1 MRKFRLLFFIL
12 SFISGGVV
20 AAPSSNLD
28 LANQMVEVWKED
40 PQITS
45 GIYERKGY
53 IFSVV
58 SREAKKASQAKN
70 RQWATVVN
78 AQQLFN
84 YAIES
89 KRNLEATDKAILKS
103 GPSSLKISGSIISN
117 SERNGLYQYVFA
129 TKKQTLDHAIENFD
143 EKSCI
148 ENQLFTIINHPERY
162 QKLFAE
168 LKLEQ
173 LEALSRASS
182 GSQAVVEITKPYAT
196 LADSL
201 SAYKN
206 NHSYPLTSSKTKVF
220 CPYEDYKTPILHA
233 VCKNN
238 GVVTF
243 SKDLSDQSPSIMNEV
258 FQRFKTGKELSLVIF
273 LLEAAA
279 EQSPRNAQVWEYL
292 EAAYR
297 ADKQVN
303 KARMAAHVW
312 YLLDAENRTESIKHV
327 LEQDPSSEAKEFLK
341 YITNKGL

>member
-1 MRKFRLLFFIL
+1 MRKFLLLLCVL
-12 SFISGGVV
+12 SSMSGGGI
-20 AAPSSNLD
+20 AAPSESLE
-28 LANQMVEVWKED
+28 LASQMAQVWKED
-40 PQITS
+40 PQFAT
-45 GIYERKGY
+45 GIYEKKGF

-58 SREAKKASQAKN
+58 TRNAKKASQIKN

-84 YAIES
+84 YAIDS
-89 KRNLEATDKAILKS
+89 KRNLSPTDRAILKS
-103 GPSSLKISGSIISN
+103 SSGSLKVSGSIISN

-129 TKKQTLDHAIENFD
+129 TEKQKLEKAINNFD
-143 EKSCI
+143 EKKRI

-162 QKLFAE
+162 QNLFSE
-168 LKLEQ
+168 LKLQQ
-173 LEALSRASS
+173 LEALSRAAL
-182 GSQAVVEITKPYAT
+182 GSQDVAEITKPFAT

-201 SAYKN
+201 SVYKGKHA
-206 NHSYPLTSSKTKVF
+206 HSLITSKTKGF
-220 CPYEDYKTPILHA
+220 CPYEDYKTPILHT

-243 SKDLSDQSPSIMNEV
+243 SKTLSDQSPDIMSEV
-258 FQRFKTGKELSLVIF
+258 FQRFKTGRELKLVIF
-273 LLEAAA
+273 LLEAAV
-279 EQSPRNAQVWEYL
+279 EQSPRNAQIWEYL

-297 ADKQVN
+297 ADKQIN

-312 YLLDAENRTESIKHV
+312 YLLDAKNRTESIKRV